1 MTEPEPLTTAKI
13 VVSRM
18 IDAEGQMGFD
28 IRTYGDASIIEYL
41 GLLAAAQWDMYRDMT
56 NAFGDK
62 R

>member
-18 IDAEGQMGFD
+18 IDADGQMGFD
-28 IRTYGDASIIEYL
+28 IKTFGDASIIEYL
-41 GLLAAAQWDMYRDMT
+41 GLLAAAQWDMYRDM
-56 NAFGDK
+56 NATWGDA